1 MGRHCREIKHHPQRI
16 SLLNPYESQYY
27 REGLEFPVLI
37 KKIDRFEKN
46 NLDMA
51 VNLLFSNKKSQ
62 KKNIYTVRRSGCN
75 VKCEKQVNLLMI
87 VAGVGRHYT
96 AIKNTSRLLSKLNRK
111 TKRAYH
117 YCMNCLNGFRTVSA
131 RNKRYEYCSSNGHV
145 KVNMLNQKEK
155 WLRFHNGQY
164 QLKVPF
170 MLYVDFE
177 KILKVQMS
185 GTETG

>member
-1 MGRHCREIKHHPQRI
+1 
-16 SLLNPYESQYY
+16 
-27 REGLEFPVLI
+27 
-37 KKIDRFEKN
+37 
-46 NLDMA
+46 
-51 VNLLFSNKKSQ
+51 
-62 KKNIYTVRRSGCN
+62 
-75 VKCEKQVNLLMI
+75 
-87 VAGVGRHYT
+87 
-96 AIKNTSRLLSKLNRK
+96 
-111 TKRAYH
+111 
-117 YCMNCLNGFRTVSA
+117 MNCLNGFRTVSA
-131 RNKRYEYCSSNGHV
+131 RDKRYEYCSSNGHV